1 MLGRIFTG
9 RLPTTQANL
18 DLINSRIRKV
28 QSDMTILDNK
38 VRAGQIDSRQAAY
51 QRQQLIGEVDELR
64 RVIANS
70 RLSTPSYK
78 TPSDIRT
85 GKPAKKYIADSQLRI
100 TERDA
105 RLPVRSIPSNWQAT
119 ELTELDVPNIPAQ
132 VAARNRWP
140 SHWPGNHSPMIMQ
153 AIMQTGEVNGKQLI
167 DPRSKDM
174 NLRLDMVG
182 SLQDMNTAIMLK
194 ARFQQ
199 LYKTMEASPAF
210 TNGDRTLVNIVIGK
224 INRQITFAEQEVER
238 TRMTK
243 PDPTKAFEKAK
254 QKPMPNPYPGQSDT
268 SSGDRAPPVPIDPS
282 SGAGKDKSKVGT
294 GQGKGTAK
302 VIAKELV
309 MPPTKIASDGGW
321 NYYRVDI
328 VDSKTRR
335 TIRSKFYAEHPAK
348 YGFAPST
355 PEGGQLFVTSQNQ
368 LDAAVNKKIADYE
381 AAFKKMGKYIYH
393 DNLKHGNLVAFVVP
407 SGYKAVHVY
416 EKQWSN
422 NKNKYNYNYFYDGKL
437 FLTANGQSKMSPA
450 KIKSIIQNQFSQFMF
465 NGQTNQYA
473 ENGHPLVFYA
483 SGGKGGFESL
493 GGLHKPA
500 RMRKRNGSLMGFGAM
515 QAHDRYH
522 NMSTEQ
528 GVISRTQRQ
537 SYLTAERELSLAK
550 KRAGAR
556 IDVTKEIKNQP
567 VTRPWSMQ
575 VSAPTQEVEQL
586 HIMLDSSL
594 QSIGITQGML
604 TQQAHNYIAAIVNS
618 LDSSMNPTERTE
630 FVVEKIM
637 SEMVNRSAL
646 LRDDVRVDVRQ
657 NGWPPVNI
665 APADTTSVDGL
676 GSAFLK
682 TKAAMGRLLG

>member
-1 MLGRIFTG
+1 MMLGRIFTG

-28 QSDMTILDNK
+28 QTDMTILDNK

-85 GKPAKKYIADSQLRI
+85 GKPAKKYIPDSQLRI

-132 VAARNRWP
+132 AAARNRWP

-174 NLRLDMVG
+174 KLRLNMVG
-182 SLQDMNTAIMLK
+182 SLQDMNTAIMVK

-224 INRQITFAEQEVER
+224 INRQITFAEQEIEKR
-238 TRMTK
+238 RMTK

-254 QKPMPNPYPGQSDT
+254 MTKMPNPYPGQSDT
-268 SSGDRAPPVPIDPS
+268 SSGDRAPPVPIAPPAPS
-282 SGAGKDKSKVGT
+282 RPTPSRPALPSQPKPTLPSPPPSARLSIPKASSPSARFSRPKAPSFR
-294 GQGKGTAK
+294 QPTARTFN
-302 VIAKELV
+302 
-309 MPPTKIASDGGW
+309 PTMA
-321 NYYRVDI
+321 
-328 VDSKTRR
+328 RR
-335 TIRSKFYAEHPAK
+335 TGTTMALGALQSHDRYKH
-348 YGFAPST
+348 
-355 PEGGQLFVTSQNQ
+355 
-368 LDAAVNKKIADYE
+368 LDAAD
-381 AAFKKMGKYIYH
+381 
-393 DNLKHGNLVAFVVP
+393 
-407 SGYKAVHVY
+407 
-416 EKQWSN
+416 
-422 NKNKYNYNYFYDGKL
+422 
-437 FLTANGQSKMSPA
+437 
-450 KIKSIIQNQFSQFMF
+450 
-465 NGQTNQYA
+465 
-473 ENGHPLVFYA
+473 
-483 SGGKGGFESL
+483 
-493 GGLHKPA
+493 
-500 RMRKRNGSLMGFGAM
+500 RK
-515 QAHDRYH
+515 
-522 NMSTEQ
+522 
-528 GVISRTQRQ
+528 ISRTQRQ
-537 SYLTAERELSLAK
+537 SYLTTERELALAK

>member
-28 QSDMTILDNK
+28 QTDMTILDNK

-78 TPSDIRT
+78 TPSDIRNM
-85 GKPAKKYIADSQLRI
+85 KPAKKYVSDAQMRE
-100 TERDA
+100 TERGA

-132 VAARNRWP
+132 AVAKSRWP
-140 SHWPGNHSPMIMQ
+140 THWPGNHSPMIMQ

-174 NLRLDMVG
+174 NLRLNMVA
-182 SLQDMNTAIMLK
+182 LAQDMETAIMVK
-194 ARFQQ
+194 ARYQE
-199 LYKTMEASPAF
+199 LYNRMQGDPRF
-210 TNGDRTLVNIVIGK
+210 THGDRSLVNMVIGK
-224 INRQITFAEQEVER
+224 INRQVTFAEKEIEKR
-238 TRMTK
+238 RLTR
-243 PDPTKAFEKAK
+243 PDPSKAFEKAK
-254 QKPMPNPYPGQSDT
+254 RVKIPTNPYPGQSDT
-268 SSGDRAPPVPIDPS
+268 SSGDRAPPKPI
-282 SGAGKDKSKVGT
+282 A
-294 GQGKGTAK
+294 
-302 VIAKELV
+302 
-309 MPPTKIASDGGW
+309 PPA
-321 NYYRVDI
+321 
-328 VDSKTRR
+328 
-335 TIRSKFYAEHPAK
+335 PAR
-348 YGFAPST
+348 P
-355 PEGGQLFVTSQNQ
+355 
-368 LDAAVNKKIADYE
+368 
-381 AAFKKMGKYIYH
+381 
-393 DNLKHGNLVAFVVP
+393 
-407 SGYKAVHVY
+407 
-416 EKQWSN
+416 
-422 NKNKYNYNYFYDGKL
+422 
-437 FLTANGQSKMSPA
+437 SPA
-450 KIKSIIQNQFSQFMF
+450 K
-465 NGQTNQYA
+465 
-473 ENGHPLVFYA
+473 
-483 SGGKGGFESL
+483 L
-493 GGLHKPA
+493 GPA
-500 RMRKRNGSLMGFGAM
+500 RPSPGRPAPPTFKPNFPTYSRPKSAFAPQNPRSFSPTMSRRSGTTMALGAL
-515 QAHDRYH
+515 QSHDRYK
-522 NMSTEQ
+522 ELDED
-528 GVISRTQRQ
+528 GRVVSRRQRQ
-537 SYLTAERELSLAK
+537 SYLTTERELSLAK

-556 IDVTKEIKNQP
+556 IDVTQEIKKQP

-575 VSAPTQEVEQL
+575 VGAPTQEVEEL

-618 LDSSMNPTERTE
+618 LDSSMRPSDRTE

-646 LRDDVRVDVRQ
+646 LKDDVRVDVRQ

>member
-1 MLGRIFTG
+1 MMLGRIFTG

-18 DLINSRIRKV
+18 DLINQRIRKV
-28 QSDMTILDNK
+28 QTDMTILDNK

-64 RVIANS
+64 RAIANS

-85 GKPAKKYIADSQLRI
+85 GKPAKKYISDPQMRI
-100 TERDA
+100 TERDS

-132 VAARNRWP
+132 AAAKNRWP

-153 AIMQTGEVNGKQLI
+153 AIMQTGEVNGKQML
-167 DPRSKDM
+167 DPRTKDM
-174 NLRLDMVG
+174 KLRLNMVG
-182 SLQDMNTAIMLK
+182 SLQDMETAIMVK
-194 ARFQQ
+194 ARFQE
-199 LYKTMEASPAF
+199 LYNNIQSDPRF
-210 TNGDRTLVNIVIGK
+210 TNGDRSLVNMVIGK
-224 INRQITFAEQEVER
+224 INRQITFAEQEIEKR
-238 TRMTK
+238 RMTR
-243 PDPTKAFEKAK
+243 PDPTKAFEDAK
-254 QKPMPNPYPGQSDT
+254 QKKMPNPYPGQSDT
-268 SSGDRAPPVPIDPS
+268 SSGDRAPPTPIAPPAPS
-282 SGAGKDKSKVGT
+282 LPAPPSIGPAKPTLPSPPPGARFSIPKQTPLFNQPKART
-294 GQGKGTAK
+294 FN
-302 VIAKELV
+302 
-309 MPPTKIASDGGW
+309 PTMA
-321 NYYRVDI
+321 
-328 VDSKTRR
+328 RR
-335 TIRSKFYAEHPAK
+335 TGTTMALGA
-348 YGFAPST
+348 
-355 PEGGQLFVTSQNQ
+355 L
-368 LDAAVNKKIADYE
+368 
-381 AAFKKMGKYIYH
+381 
-393 DNLKHGNLVAFVVP
+393 
-407 SGYKAVHVY
+407 
-416 EKQWSN
+416 
-422 NKNKYNYNYFYDGKL
+422 
-437 FLTANGQSKMSPA
+437 QS
-450 KIKSIIQNQFSQFMF
+450 
-465 NGQTNQYA
+465 
-473 ENGHPLVFYA
+473 
-483 SGGKGGFESL
+483 
-493 GGLHKPA
+493 
-500 RMRKRNGSLMGFGAM
+500 
-515 QAHDRYH
+515 HDRYKELDE
-522 NMSTEQ
+522 S
-528 GVISRTQRQ
+528 GSAISRTQKQ
-537 SYLTAERELSLAK
+537 SYLTTERELALAK

-556 IDVTKEIKNQP
+556 IDVTQEIKNQP

-618 LDSSMNPTERTE
+618 LDSSMRPSDRTE

>member
-1 MLGRIFTG
+1 MMLGRIFTG

-18 DLINSRIRKV
+18 DLINQRIRKV
-28 QSDMTILDNK
+28 QTDMTILDNK

-51 QRQQLIGEVDELR
+51 RRQQLIGEVDELR
-64 RVIANS
+64 RAIANS

-85 GKPAKKYIADSQLRI
+85 GKPAKKYISDPQLRI
-100 TERDA
+100 TERDS

-132 VAARNRWP
+132 AAAKNRWP

-153 AIMQTGEVNGKQLI
+153 AIMQTGEVNGKQML
-167 DPRSKDM
+167 DPRTKDM
-174 NLRLDMVG
+174 KLRLNMVHSAKDME
-182 SLQDMNTAIMLK
+182 TAIMVK
-194 ARFQQ
+194 ARFQE
-199 LYKTMEASPAF
+199 LYDNIQSDPRF
-210 TNGDRTLVNIVIGK
+210 TNGDRSLVNMVIGK
-224 INRQITFAEQEVER
+224 INRQITFAEQEIEENR
-238 TRMTK
+238 TAYNR
-243 PDPTKAFEKAK
+243 AK
-254 QKPMPNPYPGQSDT
+254 ELEEASKGRTEMPYTGQDDT
-268 SSGDRAPPVPIDPS
+268 SSGN
-282 SGAGKDKSKVGT
+282 KDVQKIPGTGDGSEAKVGT
-294 GQGKGTAK
+294 GKGTTLAE
-302 VIAKELV
+302 ELV
-309 MPPTKIASDGGW
+309 VGPTKIGVDGGW
-321 NYYRVDI
+321 SYYRLNI
-328 VDSKTRR
+328 VNSKTRR
-335 TIRSKFYAEHPAK
+335 LIRSKFYAEHPAK

-355 PEGGQLFVTSQNQ
+355 PEGGQLFVDSVNK
-368 LDAAVNKKIADYE
+368 LDAAIKKKVADYD
-381 AAFKKMGKYIYH
+381 AAFKKTGKYIYH
-393 DNLKHGNLVAFVVP
+393 EELKHGTILLATKP
-407 SGYKAVHVY
+407 TGYKEVRVY
-416 EKQWSN
+416 EKQQPN

-437 FLTANGQSKMSPA
+437 FLTANGQSKMSLDA
-450 KIKSIIQNQFSQFMF
+450 VRSLVKNQFSQFMF

-500 RMRKRNGSLMGFGAM
+500 RMRRRNGSLMGFGAM
-515 QAHDRYH
+515 QAHDRYS
-522 NMSTEQ
+522 NMSPDQ
-528 GVISRTQRQ
+528 RVISRVQRQ
-537 SYLTAERELSLAK
+537 SYLTTERELALAK

-556 IDVTKEIKNQP
+556 IDVTQEIKNQP

-575 VSAPTQEVEQL
+575 VSAPTQDVEQL

-618 LDSSMNPTERTE
+618 LDSSMNPSERTE

>member
-28 QSDMTILDNK
+28 QTDMTILDNK

-85 GKPAKKYIADSQLRI
+85 GKPAKKYISNAQVI
-100 TERDA
+100 ATERDA
-105 RLPVRSIPSNWQAT
+105 RLPIRSIPSNWQAT

-132 VAARNRWP
+132 AAARNRWP
-140 SHWPGNHSPMIMQ
+140 SHWPGNHSPMIIQ

-174 NLRLDMVG
+174 KLRLNMVG
-182 SLQDMNTAIMLK
+182 SLQDMNTAIMVK

-199 LYKTMEASPAF
+199 LYKTMEANPAF

-224 INRQITFAEQEVER
+224 INRQITFAEQEIEKR
-238 TRMTK
+238 RMTK

-254 QKPMPNPYPGQSDT
+254 MTKIPTNPYPGQSDT
-268 SSGDRAPPVPIDPS
+268 SSGNKAPPVPIAPPAPSRPSPSRPTLPSRPKLTLPSRPAPPS
-282 SGAGKDKSKVGT
+282 SARFSRPT
-294 GQGKGTAK
+294 RPTAFSRPRPS
-302 VIAKELV
+302 ARTFN
-309 MPPTKIASDGGW
+309 PTMA
-321 NYYRVDI
+321 
-328 VDSKTRR
+328 RR
-335 TIRSKFYAEHPAK
+335 TGTTMALGALQSHDRYKH
-348 YGFAPST
+348 
-355 PEGGQLFVTSQNQ
+355 
-368 LDAAVNKKIADYE
+368 LDAAD
-381 AAFKKMGKYIYH
+381 
-393 DNLKHGNLVAFVVP
+393 
-407 SGYKAVHVY
+407 KA
-416 EKQWSN
+416 
-422 NKNKYNYNYFYDGKL
+422 
-437 FLTANGQSKMSPA
+437 
-450 KIKSIIQNQFSQFMF
+450 
-465 NGQTNQYA
+465 
-473 ENGHPLVFYA
+473 
-483 SGGKGGFESL
+483 
-493 GGLHKPA
+493 
-500 RMRKRNGSLMGFGAM
+500 
-515 QAHDRYH
+515 
-522 NMSTEQ
+522 
-528 GVISRTQRQ
+528 ISRTQRQ

-550 KRAGAR
+550 KRAGAK

-682 TKAAMGRLLG
+682 TKVAMGRLLG